1 MIRCSFLD
9 INISGIYRYRSMG
22 KDSDSLTSLRD
33 IIARLLEDGTLPFNP
48 EDARIWEEW
57 DRVVGPSI
65 SNNARPSWIKNGVL
79 RVRVSDPIW
88 LQELKFLEEDIRRE
102 LNETLG
108 REAVK
113 KIEFR
118 VGPK

>member
-1 MIRCSFLD
+1 MAVD
-9 INISGIYRYRSMG
+9 
-22 KDSDSLTSLRD
+22 KASLTSIRD
-33 IIARLLEDGTLPFNP
+33 IIAGLLEDGTLAFNP

-65 SNNARPSWIKNGVL
+65 SINARPSWIKDRVL
-79 RVRVSDPIW
+79 RVWVAEPIW
-88 LQELKFLEEDIRRE
+88 LQELKFLEEDIRGR
-102 LNETLG
+102 LNDTLG
-108 REAVK
+108 RKAVR